1 MGKRTRIVLYALSL
15 VILLAMVTLIIFS
28 WGKQHSEP
36 VNDAMSETVISST
49 EEPIQIP
56 EAEKTDEADGQD
68 EIQNDTEEE
77 VTNIADGEKDKQTEA
92 GNTEGDGSTTL
103 IDRKSVV

>member
-49 EEPIQIP
+49 EEPVQIP
-56 EAEKTDEADGQD
+56 EAEESEETEAADGQNL
-68 EIQNDTEEE
+68 ENLYVLTARK
-77 VTNIADGEKDKQTEA
+77 NISWFRFA
-92 GNTEGDGSTTL
+92 SSRR
-103 IDRKSVV
+103 RKLW